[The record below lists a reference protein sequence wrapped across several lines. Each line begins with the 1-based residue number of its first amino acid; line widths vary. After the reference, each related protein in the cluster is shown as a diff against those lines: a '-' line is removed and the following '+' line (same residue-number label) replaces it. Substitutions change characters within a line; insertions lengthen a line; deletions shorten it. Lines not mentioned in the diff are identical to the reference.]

1 MDFDAIIVGGG
12 PAGSS
17 AAIHLAA
24 RGARVLLAER
34 ERFPREK
41 LCGEFIS
48 PECLGHFARLGVLK
62 GMESAGGS
70 QVSETVFYA
79 PSGRALSVPSEWFGG
94 ARASALG
101 LSRAE
106 MDARLL
112 ERARE
117 VGVCV
122 LEEAA
127 LAGVLV
133 EGGRVRGVSL
143 HAPGSRVREY
153 TAAFTVDATG
163 RGRAVARRASREL
176 KGSGG
181 ATNDESVA
189 AGNETGARERLVA
202 FKAHLEGASGAAG
215 ACEIYFYP
223 GGYGGLSPVEGGA
236 SNLCFFAR
244 ARDVRASGGDAA
256 RVMREVLMKNRRAA
270 ETLSSASAKTR
281 WLAVAVESFGRRDPA
296 PAPGLIA
303 AGDAA
308 AFIDPFT
315 GSGMLMALEGG
326 ELAAESIGRA
336 LDSSRSLDTRRSREN
351 AHPTSH
357 DSDKDAYDS
366 LAREYRAAYDER
378 FGARLRLCGMLRRAA
393 FAPRAFAEFAVV
405 ALGASARLRRGL
417 ARATRSGS
425 SGLSEGAQVR

>member
-1 MDFDAIIVGGG
+1 MDFDAIIMGGG
-12 PAGSS
+12 PAGAG
-17 AAIHLAA
+17 AAIHLAS
-24 RGARVLLAER
+24 RGARVMLAER

-48 PECLGHFARLGVLK
+48 PECLGHFARLGVIK
-62 GMESAGGS
+62 RMESAGGS

-117 VGVCV
+117 VGVRV
-122 LEEAA
+122 LEESA
-127 LAGVLV
+127 LANVLV

-143 HAPGSRVREY
+143 HESGSRVREY

-176 KGSGG
+176 KDSG
-181 ATNDESVA
+181 AHSNDEGVA
-189 AGNETGARERLVA
+189 VGNESGARERLVA
-202 FKAHLEGASGAAG
+202 FKAHLEGARGAAD

-244 ARDVRASGGDAA
+244 AGDVRARGGDAS

-270 ETLSSASAKTR
+270 ETLERASAKTR

-296 PAPGLIA
+296 PAPGLLA

-326 ELAAESIGRA
+326 ELAAESILRA
-336 LDSSRSLDTRRSREN
+336 LDPARSHDARRSTEN
-351 AHPTSH
+351 AHPTPH
-357 DSDKDAYDS
+357 DSEANTYDT

-393 FAPRAFAEFAVV
+393 FAPTAFAELAVM
-405 ALGASARLRRGL
+405 ALGASARLRRTL

-425 SGLSEGAQVR
+425 SRLSEGAL